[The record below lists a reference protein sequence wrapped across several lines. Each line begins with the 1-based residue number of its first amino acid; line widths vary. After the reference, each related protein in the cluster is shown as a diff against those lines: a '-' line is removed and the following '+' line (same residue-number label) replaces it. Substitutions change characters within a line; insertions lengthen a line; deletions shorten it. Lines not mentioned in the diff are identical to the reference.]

1 MAKTCPNC
9 GAPISGW
16 QCDYCGA
23 AFYDFSNID
32 VSFDKPIFMR
42 FKHEGK
48 VVETKVRL
56 TRLDVSSSPEYLDL
70 YCDNQNYTCMARVRS
85 EIDMSFDVMYPV
97 LLKEEKCQES
107 Q

>member
-1 MAKTCPNC
+1 MTKTCPNC

-23 AFYDFSNID
+23 AFYDFSSLD

-56 TRLDVSSSPEYLDL
+56 TKFDVNSSPEYFDL
-70 YCDNQNYTCMARVRS
+70 FCDNQKYSCMARVRR
-85 EIDMSFDVMYPV
+85 EIGMSFDVIDDIVVMEG
-97 LLKEEKCQES
+97 KE
-107 Q
+107 